1 MAYYESV
8 GLIASLF
15 CLPLLGFLLGKYRT
29 TERLAGEQ
37 DRAEQYR
44 NINERINQNHQDAE
58 LNVENRFDDAFSLIE
73 ENQGEFAREF
83 ERVWNRLG
91 EIESDADKTHV

>member
-44 NINERINQNHQDAE
+44 NIHERIDQNCQDAE
-58 LNVENRFDDAFSLIE
+58 RNVENRFNDAFTQIE
-73 ENQGEFAREF
+73 ENQGEITREF
-83 ERVWNRLG
+83 ERVWTRLE
-91 EIESDADKTHV
+91 EIESDGEGAAA